1 MKGGVPKP
9 DIVKIAAGTF
19 RKHRQKS
26 TPKPRNNLPDC
37 PFPAKSIAAKKWA
50 EVVEGLEHFKLIDK
64 IDSTHIEGL
73 CVAYEQAKKA
83 DAQVKKDGQFMVGAL
98 GTMIKHPCVQI
109 SAEAWKL
116 VRAYSNDLGLN
127 HLSRQRMQAQE
138 EPDTNNDLEQRY
150 LN

>member
-1 MKGGVPKP
+1 MRGGIAKP
-9 DIVKIAAGTF
+9 DVVKKASGTF
-19 RKHRQKS
+19 RKGREKK
-26 TPKPRNNLPDC
+26 KPQPRGNSLEC
-37 PFPAKSIAAKKWA
+37 PFPANSIAGKKWA

-64 IDSTHIEGL
+64 IDNTHIEGL

-83 DAQVKKDGQFMVGAL
+83 DAQVKKDGQFMVGAR

-138 EPDTNNDLEQRY
+138 EPDANNDLEARY